1 MPFSRILALCFW
13 RENLNVVE
21 INKNSLTFETNV
33 PLFMILL
40 LLRRNELGD
49 VEIVRWVMVDGFG
62 YIADAVDE
70 LGA

>member
-1 MPFSRILALCFW
+1 MFLAGKFKCG
-13 RENLNVVE
+13 R
-21 INKNSLTFETNV
+21 NKNSLTFETNV

-62 YIADAVDE
+62 
-70 LGA
+70 

>member
-62 YIADAVDE
+62 
-70 LGA
+70 